1 MHLCGGDEAATCKDN
16 YNPVSKES
24 LKGQCQYTCVKPTTE
39 TTTSE
44 MSPRKADPNEKL
56 AGGSAFSLSV
66 NKLRFEISGGA
77 CHNNVA
83 GNDLKKLIEFG
94 VDVKEGADR
103 YQPPEGVPT
112 MMCLGHY
119 FSQPSMMVKVSDV
132 VIDFFYNA
140 TTRTAIAE
148 IRNDTY
154 NIATGTNE
162 GALRQRTATHGTP
175 GNGQAAKNQSAVS
188 PFIVFNQPTDKTGFK
203 CEGVPGAET
212 YFTITTEAKCR
223 QAAEWYTRQP
233 GEDPRGYKKT
243 FEQTMSSVD
252 RPPGCHIAGNGISF
266 NSNSQSQDKDGHD
279 ALVCAFG
286 SPHSITATT
295 ATPSMNVGRKIH
307 TFSNGGCGWINLA
320 NVSLR
325 LNGTVNVAPS
335 FLFTDGNGWIL
346 SNQILNDLKVDP
358 GPNIVFASSY
368 YGGNSVGMFDYCD
381 GFRISSRLKDEE
393 KVMISYKSEPL
404 LDNKTIGIGIG
415 GGPMSKSCNGVTID
429 AGGRG
434 GHNSVT
440 TKAFTCNN
448 IEYCC
453 AHVCY
458 GGTNSADCGND
469 DFCGCQKGYWSTYTA
484 ANSSYPGNTTR

>member
-1 MHLCGGDEAATCKDN
+1 
-16 YNPVSKES
+16 
-24 LKGQCQYTCVKPTTE
+24 
-39 TTTSE
+39 
-44 MSPRKADPNEKL
+44 
-56 AGGSAFSLSV
+56 
-66 NKLRFEISGGA
+66 
-77 CHNNVA
+77 
-83 GNDLKKLIEFG
+83 
-94 VDVKEGADR
+94 
-103 YQPPEGVPT
+103 
-112 MMCLGHY
+112 
-119 FSQPSMMVKVSDV
+119 
-132 VIDFFYNA
+132 
-140 TTRTAIAE
+140 
-148 IRNDTY
+148 
-154 NIATGTNE
+154 
-162 GALRQRTATHGTP
+162 
-175 GNGQAAKNQSAVS
+175 
-188 PFIVFNQPTDKTGFK
+188 
-203 CEGVPGAET
+203 
-212 YFTITTEAKCR
+212 
-223 QAAEWYTRQP
+223 
-233 GEDPRGYKKT
+233 
-243 FEQTMSSVD
+243 MSSVD

-279 ALVCAFG
+279 ALVCTFG
-286 SPHSITATT
+286 SSHSITATT

-484 ANSSYPGNTTR
+484 ANSGYTTR